1 MQQQQQEEEEEEEE
15 EGVDEKVERPGCDPA
30 RSAPS

>member
-1 MQQQQQEEEEEEEE
+1 MQQQEQQQQE